1 MTTFVANYIPSRS
14 IRQCVIEAE
23 LVRRGRKIELRG
35 NIESELRTVRQD
47 ILTLKHGIFIEHSK
61 QNGLSKEQLKFIKFD
76 DFKMRE
82 PRAKANIPLRC
93 KADSKGVYKLK
104 SSEGVLNNLLHKA
117 RYKKEMQ
124 AAAVFFDIGVK
135 KGKVTLNE
143 VMAEKKYD
151 DKTFL
156 RLANDLFESSLKNKE
171 YRSRIYALNMR
182 ISELNQQLKLFK

>member
-1 MTTFVANYIPSRS
+1 MTTFVANYIPARF
-14 IRQCVIEAE
+14 IKQCVREAE
-23 LVRRGRKIELRG
+23 LVRNGREIELRG
-35 NIESELRTVRQD
+35 NIESELRSVHQD
-47 ILTLKHGIFIEHSK
+47 VSTLRNRIFIEHNK
-61 QNGLSKEQLKFIKFD
+61 QKRLSEEQLKFIKFD
-76 DFKMRE
+76 NFKTRE
-82 PRAKANIPLRC
+82 PRAKGNIPLRC
-93 KADSKGVYKLK
+93 KTYSKGVYKLK

-156 RLANDLFESSLKNKE
+156 GLARNLSDSSVKNE
-171 YRSRIYALNMR
+171 GYRSRIVELDMKISDLNR
-182 ISELNQQLKLFK
+182 QLKMFK